1 MPGCS
6 SGPLSVRLWLLP
18 VCMLSFLGK
27 PVRENARPVQ
37 REHSVSV
44 PQRVDLVNRLVS
56 FLTDIL
62 EGLLEYL
69 PLCNVCREQVTL
81 SATPWVTVTGAMGRI
96 VSIPSLCSQG
106 SEKKNTQAYSWLW
119 QVSCLVEKLVREWFL
134 RRGVLFVGLFTYLC
148 QLGASQSSLGRKNP
162 DWQDTS
168 TRLVLCPLWAVPS
181 PRPGSWII

>member
-1 MPGCS
+1 LFACVLDGWGQRRAQPAARSSFSFLFMPGCS

-81 SATPWVTVTGAMGRI
+81 SATP
-96 VSIPSLCSQG
+96 
-106 SEKKNTQAYSWLW
+106 
-119 QVSCLVEKLVREWFL
+119 
-134 RRGVLFVGLFTYLC
+134 
-148 QLGASQSSLGRKNP
+148 
-162 DWQDTS
+162 
-168 TRLVLCPLWAVPS
+168 
-181 PRPGSWII
+181 